1 MINVCRKLTFNLE
14 RYENMTIEVTVTD
27 IPDDT
32 DPEEISARLDA
43 IMAPEFARAELAT
56 SKDVDDTSLY
66 TWNQIAKEGVDA

>member
-1 MINVCRKLTFNLE
+1 MITVTRKLTFNLE
-14 RYENMTIEVTVTD
+14 RYESMETSVTITD
-27 IPDDT
+27 IPDDA
-32 DPEEISARLDA
+32 DPEEISATLDA